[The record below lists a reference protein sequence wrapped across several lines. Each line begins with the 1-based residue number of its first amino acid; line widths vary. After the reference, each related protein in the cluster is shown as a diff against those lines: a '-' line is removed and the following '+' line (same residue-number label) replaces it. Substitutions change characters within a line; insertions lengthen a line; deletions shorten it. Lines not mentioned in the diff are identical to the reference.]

1 MFFFFAVAALA
12 AKIQVSADTQT
23 LSSMFE
29 TPPDVSTT
37 SSGMMV
43 VSPQVRMVML
53 VRRAEDGSLVTTCAT
68 SAAQAEAFLHPQAPF
83 AVEKDR

>member
-23 LSSMFE
+23 LSSMFD
-29 TPPDVSTT
+29 TTPDVSTT

-53 VRRAEDGSLVTTCAT
+53 VRRADDGSLVTTSAT
-68 SAAQAEAFLHPQAPF
+68 SAAQAEEFLHPQSRVA
-83 AVEKDR
+83 AEKDR

>member
-1 MFFFFAVAALA
+1 VFFFFAVAALA

-23 LSSMFE
+23 LSSMFD
-29 TPPDVSTT
+29 TTPDVSTT

-53 VRRAEDGSLVTTCAT
+53 VRRADDGSLVTTCAT
-68 SAAQAEAFLHPQAPF
+68 SAAQAEAFLHPRSPAP
-83 AVEKDR
+83 VEKDR

>member
-1 MFFFFAVAALA
+1 VFFFFAVAALA

-23 LSSMFE
+23 LSSMFDVPTE
-29 TPPDVSTT
+29 VSTT
-37 SSGMMV
+37 ASGMMV

-53 VRRAEDGSLVTTCAT
+53 VKRADDGSLVTTCAT
-68 SAAQAEAFLHPQAPF
+68 SAAQAEAFLHPQSRA